1 MENRRYRHEC
11 EDKFDVSE
19 NSQNLK
25 NVQESK
31 TWSRVYPES
40 VNLEVT
46 ELSIWSTDLGR
57 SFVVKDLK
65 CQVGLASLL
74 QFGVQSKVN
83 LFRLVDTLA
92 SMPSALTFVWTFI
105 LFRGAFAFVVILV
118 ERTRLAINDFI
129 NAGSS
134 LVCEVFGW
142 IVHGKATS
150 HGDRCLGH
158 WN

>member
-11 EDKFDVSE
+11 EDKFDASE

-25 NVQESK
+25 NIQENEMK
-31 TWSRVYPES
+31 VYLER
-40 VNLEVT
+40 VNLEIT

-134 LVCEVFGW
+134 LVCEVFG
-142 IVHGKATS
+142 
-150 HGDRCLGH
+150 
-158 WN
+158 